1 MGHTFEVKSISKNF
15 FHFSRNFTTQ
25 YKLSKYLIYNIFMHY
40 KNACLLKTKQLR
52 KFKDYGRFLF
62 LNLSKKKLLKAILES
77 HYFFV
82 VPHKHSIYS
91 ISAVFTPC
99 NIFDTFKNY
108 SIAQNSIFDCSF
120 KWSELLSYRKFW
132 WESRKMVFE
141 VGRFYVTLATL
152 VWQFPFKI
160 GIFNWLWNLFS
171 LLLKN

>member
-52 KFKDYGRFLF
+52 KFKDCGRFLF
-62 LNLSKKKLLKAILES
+62 LNLSKKLLRAILES
-77 HYFFV
+77 YYFVAYHINILYIPFLQYL
-82 VPHKHSIYS
+82 P
-91 ISAVFTPC
+91 PC

-120 KWSELLSYRKFW
+120 KWNELLSYWKFW

-141 VGRFYVTLATL
+141 VGIFYVTRATL
-152 VWQFPFKI
+152 
-160 GIFNWLWNLFS
+160 
-171 LLLKN
+171 